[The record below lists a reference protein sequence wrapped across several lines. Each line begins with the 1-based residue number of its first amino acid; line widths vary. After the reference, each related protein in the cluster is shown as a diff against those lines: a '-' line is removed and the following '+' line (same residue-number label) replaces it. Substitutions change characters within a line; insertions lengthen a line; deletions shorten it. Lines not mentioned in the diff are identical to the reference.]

1 MSVGTS
7 IQKLG
12 RFLEECGD
20 GAGTVN
26 CVDFV
31 GCIDSDTEPTANVE
45 LTVPVSDARSP
56 APERNETEADDH
68 RGLIAGD
75 VSIDDDGRLRIA
87 LETAESVVPAA
98 SDDLELEPTD
108 AVLNADGTVTVT
120 LSAAVRPEGD
130 DCRSEL
136 DASGS
141 GGFRSDERTE
151 RSQDADTAAVDDDDD
166 PEPIDR
172 NRNVPPFRDP
182 DLLAE
187 VYESCE
193 TFAEMSEV
201 IDMDVTAETVRR
213 YMIDYG
219 IHEPNTYS
227 TDSGTAESSGSDT
240 DTETDS
246 PADDPVAD
254 AGTDSE
260 GETDDRTASSS
271 GTGERTETA
280 KAAGTDSED
289 VSPVVV
295 TDGLGLPDDITVDT
309 LVETVSRSNTI
320 YEVKQDVGL
329 ERDETV
335 ELLRRLNLV
344 DLVVGRVTTEHERNI
359 GRETILDRLREAS
372 ATRSHH

>member
-12 RFLEECGD
+12 HFLEECDD
-20 GAGTVN
+20 GAGTVH
-26 CVDFV
+26 CVDFA
-31 GCIDSDTEPTANVE
+31 GRIDSETELAADVE
-45 LTVPVSDARSP
+45 LTVPVSNSSSP
-56 APERNETEADDH
+56 APERNGTEANDRVDW
-68 RGLIAGD
+68 GLTAAD

-87 LETAESVVPAA
+87 LETAESIVPAA
-98 SDDLELEPTD
+98 SDDLELESTD
-108 AVLNADGTVTVT
+108 AVFNADGTVTVT
-120 LSAAVRPEGD
+120 LSAAVQPD
-130 DCRSEL
+130 DCESERGV
-136 DASGS
+136 SGS
-141 GGFRSDERTE
+141 REFRSDEWTE
-151 RSQDADTAAVDDDDD
+151 QSHDADTAAVDDDDEA
-166 PEPIDR
+166 EPIERD
-172 NRNVPPFRDP
+172 RNVPPFRDP

-187 VYESCE
+187 VYESCK

-227 TDSGTAESSGSDT
+227 ADSGTAESSGPDT
-240 DTETDS
+240 DTETDVA
-246 PADDPVAD
+246 ADDANAD
-254 AGTDSE
+254 ADTGAE
-260 GETDDRTASSS
+260 GETDDQTASSA
-271 GTGERTETA
+271 GTSERTETT
-280 KAAGTDSED
+280 KAASSDSED
-289 VSPVVV
+289 GSPVVV

-329 ERDETV
+329 DRDETL

-359 GRETILDRLREAS
+359 GRETILDRLREVS
-372 ATRSHH
+372 ATRSYH